1 MIEIFVVDN
10 ENNKTK
16 FKPKKIRDKIMEET
30 GLDILIAT
38 NITRQVVGTIKKNYK
53 DEISTSTIR
62 SLINAQLVKRG
73 LTSEE
78 LKSRKL
84 GMSVAD
90 YEDLIQNGCK
100 DNANISYSPEMIS
113 KYAYDSIA
121 KEYALLTQPTEQ
133 ADAHI
138 DGLYHE
144 HDLEFYNLRPNC
156 LSGNNNIIIKDE
168 EGNISYTTIKEFVEE
183 MFLSDKTYYVP
194 SLNVKTNSMEWKR
207 IENAY
212 LSSPSEETY
221 LVTFSKG
228 YSIECTSDHKFIKS
242 HNNKA
247 QKQYDIKVSEFDN
260 YKDLRLCN
268 ITDLKENNDLND
280 YNESALFGFFLGD
293 GYISNKGN
301 IKFSFSKK
309 DKAEYL
315 YHLLEQLKINFTYTE
330 TDYYDT
336 GYLYSFYIKDKIYPQ
351 LSKSELIKKYTS
363 KYNLTGILE
372 GLINSDGH
380 IRLDINDVL
389 RLNFTNTNKSIF
401 DLYQLCLISNG
412 IRGFIN
418 ITEFDNPNHKDAYN
432 SSSFGEKLLSLLS
445 SMNICNR
452 FVPIIK
458 KANPNMK
465 KYDEIGELKVRS
477 IEYTGTQPVYNLTIA
492 DNHNYLA
499 GINGFVLTQNC
510 MNYDLRFFARNGLKI
525 DGKGLMGSVAKP
537 AKSLEVLLN
546 HMLQALMAGATVFS
560 GGQGFANFNTLLA
573 PYCVGRTYKEIKQAI
588 QNFIFNCNM
597 SLICRGGQVL
607 FSSIGVDLSVPKV
620 LADEPAIC
628 PGGIKNGVY
637 KDYQEQADLI
647 FRAICEVLNE
657 KDGNNAYHRF
667 PNCNS
672 FDTPL
677 ILRKNGIVTVKNI
690 GEFVDNCIEQEYQN
704 YFDSKVSYCTDDY
717 EVLSVNK
724 DTHNLEWKKI
734 TCAIRNPN
742 QDIYEVKTTR
752 GFNLKV
758 TANHPFITYASVG
771 FGSFDGRK
779 LSSFKPN
786 TRLCT
791 FNDNIIDYIENN
803 IGTFIG
809 FFLGDGTKDTNIE
822 NRILF
827 SLYKEDKI
835 RYLDNLLQE
844 IGFEFIRR
852 DYDTRSEFTLLAN
865 KQPNN
870 QLKQVVIDCY
880 NMKNNKLLS
889 KYNNSKYYLGL
900 FTGLINSDGY
910 IHTSK
915 DIDKPS
921 NIVKFSNT
929 NKELIN
935 LYTNIAHIY
944 GLTLS
949 KSLKQT
955 PTKNTHNEC
964 YDIRFGGN
972 TMQEL
977 LNHITLRD
985 GHKSR
990 LIDVDY
996 IPRNHFSSV
1005 SIKSIEKVDY
1015 EGYTYDLEVEDN
1027 HNYFAGEIP
1036 VLNHN
1041 CLFNIRE
1048 GDLDKYEGNCKL
1060 LHELGANNPTIYYV
1074 NCKDIER
1081 TVMGALTS
1089 DTPVM
1094 TNKGFKYP
1102 YELKIGDTVMT
1113 YSSDGSKCWNK
1124 IYNVIEKIAPSKV
1137 FKITCDNGY
1146 SFKVTDNHKLPT
1158 VDGIVKSENLKVG
1171 MGLYNYIDEL
1181 YNPTNDYEAEFIG
1194 VFLADGFIK
1203 HKPRHQYDDEYI
1215 EFHVCKEW
1223 KLKEIIKLCEKC
1235 NYNYKFIQRKDKSFS
1250 IKVYEKELRDK
1261 LVKLYDDNLGVK
1273 KFPTEYWN
1281 DKNKLANIIKGLMFD
1296 GRKQSNTSYIWSCS
1310 DKELVYDVCYALSYI
1325 GLYSSIYVDIRKG
1338 KTGNWRTNYRVTFG
1352 KDKKPKHTRGRKTTT
1367 IKSIELVDNT
1377 EPVYDLSIENN
1388 PNYVCGLGG
1397 IHSENCR
1404 TATPMNYAYN
1414 YEDDCLNT
1422 GNFMYNTLNLPLIAL
1437 EVDGDENDF
1446 YTKLNDVCE
1455 IAYDN
1460 LHHRRKEVIDAI
1472 YNKHLSDF
1480 LLQED
1485 IETGKPLY
1493 DIDRTTITLGFCG
1506 LNECL
1511 EVLYGGGITE
1521 YEDKG
1526 IDIVKF
1532 LNAKKEEF
1540 NKRDGLRWS
1549 VIGSPAESTAHRF
1562 AEIIKDKYPNAKV
1575 QGIKGSYYLTNSSH
1589 IPVDS
1594 GVMLSEHIK
1603 NSAKFHKL
1611 TLGGNILHLWLGE
1624 VWSDA
1629 EALWKLNK
1637 KILETGTIFWAY
1649 SKVFTYCNLCGFT
1662 INEKTDI
1669 CPVCKTDDVIT
1680 YDRITG
1686 YYLPTVGY
1694 NNGKQQEFED
1704 RYRHTLNR

>member
-1 MIEIFVVDN
+1 
-10 ENNKTK
+10 
-16 FKPKKIRDKIMEET
+16 MEET
-30 GLDILIAT
+30 GLDILVAT
-38 NITRQVVGTIKKNYK
+38 NITRQVVGTIKKNYQ

-90 YEDLIQNGCK
+90 YEDLIQNGCN

-133 ADAHI
+133 ADTHI

-168 EGNISYTTIKEFVEE
+168 EDNISYVTIKEFVDE
-183 MFLSDKTYYVP
+183 MFLSDKAYYVP
-194 SLNVKTNSMEWKR
+194 SLNIKTNSMEWKI

-221 LVTFSKG
+221 LVTFGKG

-315 YHLLEQLKINFTYTE
+315 YHLLERLNIDFTYTE
-330 TDYYDT
+330 KESDYYDT
-336 GYLYSFYIKDKIYPQ
+336 GYLYSFYIKDRIYPQ

-380 IRLDINDVL
+380 IRLDINNVL

-412 IRGFIN
+412 IRGSIN
-418 ITEFDNPNHKDAYN
+418 ITEFNNPNHNDAYN

-445 SMNICNR
+445 SMNICDR
-452 FVPIIK
+452 FVPIIE

-465 KYDEIGELKVRS
+465 KYDEIGELSVRS

-510 MNYDLRFFARNGLKI
+510 MNYDLRFFAKNGLKI

-560 GGQGFANFNTLLA
+560 GGQGYANFNTLLS
-573 PYCVGRTYKEIKQAI
+573 PFCVGRSYKEIKQAI

-628 PGGIKNGVY
+628 PGGIKKGTY
-637 KDYQEQADLI
+637 KDYQEEADLV
-647 FRAICEVLNE
+647 FRAICEVLDE

-667 PNCNS
+667 PN
-672 FDTPL
+672 T
-677 ILRKNGIVTVKNI
+677 
-690 GEFVDNCIEQEYQN
+690 
-704 YFDSKVSYCTDDY
+704 
-717 EVLSVNK
+717 
-724 DTHNLEWKKI
+724 
-734 TCAIRNPN
+734 
-742 QDIYEVKTTR
+742 
-752 GFNLKV
+752 
-758 TANHPFITYASVG
+758 
-771 FGSFDGRK
+771 
-779 LSSFKPN
+779 
-786 TRLCT
+786 
-791 FNDNIIDYIENN
+791 
-803 IGTFIG
+803 
-809 FFLGDGTKDTNIE
+809 
-822 NRILF
+822 
-827 SLYKEDKI
+827 
-835 RYLDNLLQE
+835 
-844 IGFEFIRR
+844 
-852 DYDTRSEFTLLAN
+852 
-865 KQPNN
+865 
-870 QLKQVVIDCY
+870 
-880 NMKNNKLLS
+880 
-889 KYNNSKYYLGL
+889 
-900 FTGLINSDGY
+900 
-910 IHTSK
+910 
-915 DIDKPS
+915 
-921 NIVKFSNT
+921 
-929 NKELIN
+929 
-935 LYTNIAHIY
+935 
-944 GLTLS
+944 
-949 KSLKQT
+949 
-955 PTKNTHNEC
+955 
-964 YDIRFGGN
+964 
-972 TMQEL
+972 
-977 LNHITLRD
+977 
-985 GHKSR
+985 
-990 LIDVDY
+990 
-996 IPRNHFSSV
+996 
-1005 SIKSIEKVDY
+1005 
-1015 EGYTYDLEVEDN
+1015 
-1027 HNYFAGEIP
+1027 
-1036 VLNHN
+1036 
-1041 CLFNIRE
+1041 LFNIRD
-1048 GDLDKYEGNCKL
+1048 GDLDKYDGNCKL

-1081 TVMGALTS
+1081 TVMG
-1089 DTPVM
+1089 
-1094 TNKGFKYP
+1094 
-1102 YELKIGDTVMT
+1102 
-1113 YSSDGSKCWNK
+1113 
-1124 IYNVIEKIAPSKV
+1124 
-1137 FKITCDNGY
+1137 
-1146 SFKVTDNHKLPT
+1146 
-1158 VDGIVKSENLKVG
+1158 
-1171 MGLYNYIDEL
+1171 
-1181 YNPTNDYEAEFIG
+1181 
-1194 VFLADGFIK
+1194 
-1203 HKPRHQYDDEYI
+1203 
-1215 EFHVCKEW
+1215 
-1223 KLKEIIKLCEKC
+1223 
-1235 NYNYKFIQRKDKSFS
+1235 
-1250 IKVYEKELRDK
+1250 
-1261 LVKLYDDNLGVK
+1261 
-1273 KFPTEYWN
+1273 
-1281 DKNKLANIIKGLMFD
+1281 
-1296 GRKQSNTSYIWSCS
+1296 
-1310 DKELVYDVCYALSYI
+1310 
-1325 GLYSSIYVDIRKG
+1325 
-1338 KTGNWRTNYRVTFG
+1338 
-1352 KDKKPKHTRGRKTTT
+1352 
-1367 IKSIELVDNT
+1367 
-1377 EPVYDLSIENN
+1377 
-1388 PNYVCGLGG
+1388 
-1397 IHSENCR
+1397 CR
-1404 TATPMNYAYN
+1404 TALPMNYAYN

-1437 EVDGDENDF
+1437 EVDGDEDDF

-1460 LHHRRKEVIDAI
+1460 LHHRRKEVIDVI

-1480 LLQED
+1480 LLQKD
-1485 IETGKPLY
+1485 KETGKPLY

-1521 YEDKG
+1521 FEDEG
-1526 IDIVKF
+1526 IEIIEF
-1532 LNAKKEEF
+1532 LNSKKEEF

-1575 QGIKGSYYLTNSSH
+1575 QGVKGSYYLTNSSH

-1594 GVMLSEHIK
+1594 GVMLTEHIK

-1686 YYLPTVGY
+1686 YYLPVLSKDKDGNETRQW
-1694 NNGKQQEFED
+1694 NNGKVQEFKD
-1704 RYRHTLNR
+1704 RYRHSLNG

>member
-1 MIEIFVVDN
+1 
-10 ENNKTK
+10 
-16 FKPKKIRDKIMEET
+16 MEET
-30 GLDILIAT
+30 GLDILVAT
-38 NITRQVVGTIKKNYK
+38 NITRQVVGMIKKNYQ

-90 YEDLIQNGCK
+90 YEDLIQNGCN

-133 ADAHI
+133 ADTHI

-247 QKQYDIKVSEFDN
+247 QNDYDIKVSEFDN

-315 YHLLEQLKINFTYTE
+315 YYLLEQLKINFTYTE
-330 TDYYDT
+330 KESDYYDT

-412 IRGFIN
+412 IRGSIN

-510 MNYDLRFFARNGLKI
+510 MNYDLRFFAKNGLKI

-560 GGQGFANFNTLLA
+560 GGQGYANFNTLLS
-573 PYCVGRTYKEIKQAI
+573 PFCVGRSYKEIKQAI

-628 PGGIKNGVY
+628 PGGIKKGTY
-637 KDYQEQADLI
+637 KDYQEEADLV
-647 FRAICEVLNE
+647 FRAICEVLDE

-667 PNCNS
+667 PN
-672 FDTPL
+672 T
-677 ILRKNGIVTVKNI
+677 
-690 GEFVDNCIEQEYQN
+690 
-704 YFDSKVSYCTDDY
+704 
-717 EVLSVNK
+717 
-724 DTHNLEWKKI
+724 
-734 TCAIRNPN
+734 
-742 QDIYEVKTTR
+742 
-752 GFNLKV
+752 
-758 TANHPFITYASVG
+758 
-771 FGSFDGRK
+771 
-779 LSSFKPN
+779 
-786 TRLCT
+786 
-791 FNDNIIDYIENN
+791 
-803 IGTFIG
+803 
-809 FFLGDGTKDTNIE
+809 
-822 NRILF
+822 
-827 SLYKEDKI
+827 
-835 RYLDNLLQE
+835 
-844 IGFEFIRR
+844 
-852 DYDTRSEFTLLAN
+852 
-865 KQPNN
+865 
-870 QLKQVVIDCY
+870 
-880 NMKNNKLLS
+880 
-889 KYNNSKYYLGL
+889 
-900 FTGLINSDGY
+900 
-910 IHTSK
+910 
-915 DIDKPS
+915 
-921 NIVKFSNT
+921 
-929 NKELIN
+929 
-935 LYTNIAHIY
+935 
-944 GLTLS
+944 
-949 KSLKQT
+949 
-955 PTKNTHNEC
+955 
-964 YDIRFGGN
+964 
-972 TMQEL
+972 
-977 LNHITLRD
+977 
-985 GHKSR
+985 
-990 LIDVDY
+990 
-996 IPRNHFSSV
+996 
-1005 SIKSIEKVDY
+1005 
-1015 EGYTYDLEVEDN
+1015 
-1027 HNYFAGEIP
+1027 
-1036 VLNHN
+1036 
-1041 CLFNIRE
+1041 LFNIRD
-1048 GDLDKYEGNCKL
+1048 GDLDEYDGNCKL

-1081 TVMGALTS
+1081 TVMG
-1089 DTPVM
+1089 
-1094 TNKGFKYP
+1094 
-1102 YELKIGDTVMT
+1102 
-1113 YSSDGSKCWNK
+1113 
-1124 IYNVIEKIAPSKV
+1124 
-1137 FKITCDNGY
+1137 
-1146 SFKVTDNHKLPT
+1146 
-1158 VDGIVKSENLKVG
+1158 
-1171 MGLYNYIDEL
+1171 
-1181 YNPTNDYEAEFIG
+1181 
-1194 VFLADGFIK
+1194 
-1203 HKPRHQYDDEYI
+1203 
-1215 EFHVCKEW
+1215 
-1223 KLKEIIKLCEKC
+1223 
-1235 NYNYKFIQRKDKSFS
+1235 
-1250 IKVYEKELRDK
+1250 
-1261 LVKLYDDNLGVK
+1261 
-1273 KFPTEYWN
+1273 
-1281 DKNKLANIIKGLMFD
+1281 
-1296 GRKQSNTSYIWSCS
+1296 
-1310 DKELVYDVCYALSYI
+1310 
-1325 GLYSSIYVDIRKG
+1325 
-1338 KTGNWRTNYRVTFG
+1338 
-1352 KDKKPKHTRGRKTTT
+1352 
-1367 IKSIELVDNT
+1367 
-1377 EPVYDLSIENN
+1377 
-1388 PNYVCGLGG
+1388 
-1397 IHSENCR
+1397 CR
-1404 TATPMNYAYN
+1404 TALPMNYAYN

-1437 EVDGDENDF
+1437 EVDGDEDDF

-1460 LHHRRKEVIDAI
+1460 LHHRRKEVIDVI

-1480 LLQED
+1480 LLQKD
-1485 IETGKPLY
+1485 KETGKPLY

-1521 YEDKG
+1521 FEDKG
-1526 IDIVKF
+1526 IEIIEF

-1575 QGIKGSYYLTNSSH
+1575 QGVKGSYYLTNSSH

-1594 GVMLSEHIK
+1594 GVMLTEHIK

-1686 YYLPTVGY
+1686 YYLPVLSKDKDGNETRQW
-1694 NNGKQQEFED
+1694 NNGKVQEFKD
-1704 RYRHTLNR
+1704 RYRHSLNG

>member
-1 MIEIFVVDN
+1 
-10 ENNKTK
+10 
-16 FKPKKIRDKIMEET
+16 MEET
-30 GLDILIAT
+30 GLDILVAT
-38 NITRQVVGTIKKNYK
+38 NITRQVVGTIKKNYQN
-53 DEISTSTIR
+53 EISTSTIR

-90 YEDLIQNGCK
+90 YEDLIQNGCN

-168 EGNISYTTIKEFVEE
+168 EDNISYVTIKEFVDE
-183 MFLSDKTYYVP
+183 MFLSDKAYYVP
-194 SLNVKTNSMEWKR
+194 SLNIKTNSMEWKI

-221 LVTFSKG
+221 LVTFGKG

-315 YHLLEQLKINFTYTE
+315 YHLLERLNIDFTYTE
-330 TDYYDT
+330 KESDYYDT
-336 GYLYSFYIKDKIYPQ
+336 GYLYSFYIKDRIYPQ

-363 KYNLTGILE
+363 EYNLTGILE

-380 IRLDINDVL
+380 IRLDINNVL

-412 IRGFIN
+412 IRGSID
-418 ITEFDNPNHKDAYN
+418 ITEFNNPNHNDAYN

-445 SMNICNR
+445 SMNICDR
-452 FVPIIK
+452 FVPIIE

-465 KYDEIGELKVRS
+465 KYDEIGELSVRS

-510 MNYDLRFFARNGLKI
+510 MNYDLRFFAKNGLKI

-560 GGQGFANFNTLLA
+560 GGQGFANFNTLLS
-573 PYCVGRTYKEIKQAI
+573 PFCVGRSYKEIKQAI

-628 PGGIKNGVY
+628 PGGIKKGTY
-637 KDYQEQADLI
+637 KDYQEEADLI
-647 FRAICEVLNE
+647 FRAICEVLDE

-667 PNCNS
+667 PN
-672 FDTPL
+672 T
-677 ILRKNGIVTVKNI
+677 
-690 GEFVDNCIEQEYQN
+690 
-704 YFDSKVSYCTDDY
+704 
-717 EVLSVNK
+717 
-724 DTHNLEWKKI
+724 
-734 TCAIRNPN
+734 
-742 QDIYEVKTTR
+742 
-752 GFNLKV
+752 
-758 TANHPFITYASVG
+758 
-771 FGSFDGRK
+771 
-779 LSSFKPN
+779 
-786 TRLCT
+786 
-791 FNDNIIDYIENN
+791 
-803 IGTFIG
+803 
-809 FFLGDGTKDTNIE
+809 
-822 NRILF
+822 
-827 SLYKEDKI
+827 
-835 RYLDNLLQE
+835 
-844 IGFEFIRR
+844 
-852 DYDTRSEFTLLAN
+852 
-865 KQPNN
+865 
-870 QLKQVVIDCY
+870 
-880 NMKNNKLLS
+880 
-889 KYNNSKYYLGL
+889 
-900 FTGLINSDGY
+900 
-910 IHTSK
+910 
-915 DIDKPS
+915 
-921 NIVKFSNT
+921 
-929 NKELIN
+929 
-935 LYTNIAHIY
+935 
-944 GLTLS
+944 
-949 KSLKQT
+949 
-955 PTKNTHNEC
+955 
-964 YDIRFGGN
+964 
-972 TMQEL
+972 
-977 LNHITLRD
+977 
-985 GHKSR
+985 
-990 LIDVDY
+990 
-996 IPRNHFSSV
+996 
-1005 SIKSIEKVDY
+1005 
-1015 EGYTYDLEVEDN
+1015 
-1027 HNYFAGEIP
+1027 
-1036 VLNHN
+1036 
-1041 CLFNIRE
+1041 LFNIRD
-1048 GDLDKYEGNCKL
+1048 GDLDKYDGNCKL

-1081 TVMGALTS
+1081 TVMG
-1089 DTPVM
+1089 
-1094 TNKGFKYP
+1094 
-1102 YELKIGDTVMT
+1102 
-1113 YSSDGSKCWNK
+1113 
-1124 IYNVIEKIAPSKV
+1124 
-1137 FKITCDNGY
+1137 
-1146 SFKVTDNHKLPT
+1146 
-1158 VDGIVKSENLKVG
+1158 
-1171 MGLYNYIDEL
+1171 
-1181 YNPTNDYEAEFIG
+1181 
-1194 VFLADGFIK
+1194 
-1203 HKPRHQYDDEYI
+1203 
-1215 EFHVCKEW
+1215 
-1223 KLKEIIKLCEKC
+1223 
-1235 NYNYKFIQRKDKSFS
+1235 
-1250 IKVYEKELRDK
+1250 
-1261 LVKLYDDNLGVK
+1261 
-1273 KFPTEYWN
+1273 
-1281 DKNKLANIIKGLMFD
+1281 
-1296 GRKQSNTSYIWSCS
+1296 
-1310 DKELVYDVCYALSYI
+1310 
-1325 GLYSSIYVDIRKG
+1325 
-1338 KTGNWRTNYRVTFG
+1338 
-1352 KDKKPKHTRGRKTTT
+1352 
-1367 IKSIELVDNT
+1367 
-1377 EPVYDLSIENN
+1377 
-1388 PNYVCGLGG
+1388 
-1397 IHSENCR
+1397 CR
-1404 TATPMNYAYN
+1404 TALPMNYAYN

-1437 EVDGDENDF
+1437 EVDGDEDDF

-1460 LHHRRKEVIDAI
+1460 LHHRRKEVIDVI

-1480 LLQED
+1480 LLQKD
-1485 IETGKPLY
+1485 KETGKPLY

-1521 YEDKG
+1521 FEDEG
-1526 IDIVKF
+1526 IEIIEF
-1532 LNAKKEEF
+1532 LNSKKEEF

-1575 QGIKGSYYLTNSSH
+1575 QGVKGSYYLTNSSH

-1594 GVMLSEHIK
+1594 GVMLTEHIK

-1686 YYLPTVGY
+1686 YYLPVLSKDKDGNETRQW
-1694 NNGKQQEFED
+1694 NNGKVQEFKD
-1704 RYRHTLNR
+1704 RYRHSLNV

>member
-1 MIEIFVVDN
+1 
-10 ENNKTK
+10 
-16 FKPKKIRDKIMEET
+16 MEET
-30 GLDILIAT
+30 GLDILVAT
-38 NITRQVVGTIKKNYK
+38 NITRQVVGMIKKNYQ

-90 YEDLIQNGCK
+90 YEDLIQNGCN

-133 ADAHI
+133 ADTHI

-194 SLNVKTNSMEWKR
+194 SLNVKTNGMEWKR

-228 YSIECTSDHKFIKS
+228 YTIECTSDHKFIKS

-247 QKQYDIKVSEFDN
+247 QNDYDIKVSEFDN

-268 ITDLKENNDLND
+268 ITDLKENNNLND

-301 IKFSFSKK
+301 LKFSFSKK

-315 YHLLEQLKINFTYTE
+315 YHLLKQLNIEFTYTE
-330 TDYYDT
+330 KESDYYDT
-336 GYLYSFYIKDKIYPQ
+336 GYLYSFYIKDRIYPQ
-351 LSKSELIKKYTS
+351 LSKSELIKKCTS

-380 IRLDINDVL
+380 IRLDINNVL

-412 IRGFIN
+412 IRGSIN

-452 FVPIIK
+452 FVPMIK

-499 GINGFVLTQNC
+499 GIDGFVLTQNC
-510 MNYDLRFFARNGLKI
+510 MNYDLRFFAKNGLKI

-560 GGQGFANFNTLLA
+560 GGQGYANFNTLLS
-573 PYCVGRTYKEIKQAI
+573 PFCVGRSYKEIKQAI

-628 PGGIKNGVY
+628 PGGIKKGTY
-637 KDYQEQADLI
+637 KDYQEEADLV
-647 FRAICEVLNE
+647 FRAICEVLDE

-667 PNCNS
+667 PN
-672 FDTPL
+672 T
-677 ILRKNGIVTVKNI
+677 
-690 GEFVDNCIEQEYQN
+690 
-704 YFDSKVSYCTDDY
+704 
-717 EVLSVNK
+717 
-724 DTHNLEWKKI
+724 
-734 TCAIRNPN
+734 
-742 QDIYEVKTTR
+742 
-752 GFNLKV
+752 
-758 TANHPFITYASVG
+758 
-771 FGSFDGRK
+771 
-779 LSSFKPN
+779 
-786 TRLCT
+786 
-791 FNDNIIDYIENN
+791 
-803 IGTFIG
+803 
-809 FFLGDGTKDTNIE
+809 
-822 NRILF
+822 
-827 SLYKEDKI
+827 
-835 RYLDNLLQE
+835 
-844 IGFEFIRR
+844 
-852 DYDTRSEFTLLAN
+852 
-865 KQPNN
+865 
-870 QLKQVVIDCY
+870 
-880 NMKNNKLLS
+880 
-889 KYNNSKYYLGL
+889 
-900 FTGLINSDGY
+900 
-910 IHTSK
+910 
-915 DIDKPS
+915 
-921 NIVKFSNT
+921 
-929 NKELIN
+929 
-935 LYTNIAHIY
+935 
-944 GLTLS
+944 
-949 KSLKQT
+949 
-955 PTKNTHNEC
+955 
-964 YDIRFGGN
+964 
-972 TMQEL
+972 
-977 LNHITLRD
+977 
-985 GHKSR
+985 
-990 LIDVDY
+990 
-996 IPRNHFSSV
+996 
-1005 SIKSIEKVDY
+1005 
-1015 EGYTYDLEVEDN
+1015 
-1027 HNYFAGEIP
+1027 
-1036 VLNHN
+1036 
-1041 CLFNIRE
+1041 LFNIRD
-1048 GDLDKYEGNCKL
+1048 GDLDEYNGNCKL

-1081 TVMGALTS
+1081 TVMG
-1089 DTPVM
+1089 
-1094 TNKGFKYP
+1094 
-1102 YELKIGDTVMT
+1102 
-1113 YSSDGSKCWNK
+1113 
-1124 IYNVIEKIAPSKV
+1124 
-1137 FKITCDNGY
+1137 
-1146 SFKVTDNHKLPT
+1146 
-1158 VDGIVKSENLKVG
+1158 
-1171 MGLYNYIDEL
+1171 
-1181 YNPTNDYEAEFIG
+1181 
-1194 VFLADGFIK
+1194 
-1203 HKPRHQYDDEYI
+1203 
-1215 EFHVCKEW
+1215 
-1223 KLKEIIKLCEKC
+1223 
-1235 NYNYKFIQRKDKSFS
+1235 
-1250 IKVYEKELRDK
+1250 
-1261 LVKLYDDNLGVK
+1261 
-1273 KFPTEYWN
+1273 
-1281 DKNKLANIIKGLMFD
+1281 
-1296 GRKQSNTSYIWSCS
+1296 
-1310 DKELVYDVCYALSYI
+1310 
-1325 GLYSSIYVDIRKG
+1325 
-1338 KTGNWRTNYRVTFG
+1338 
-1352 KDKKPKHTRGRKTTT
+1352 
-1367 IKSIELVDNT
+1367 
-1377 EPVYDLSIENN
+1377 
-1388 PNYVCGLGG
+1388 
-1397 IHSENCR
+1397 CR
-1404 TATPMNYAYN
+1404 TALPMNYAYN

-1437 EVDGDENDF
+1437 EVDGDEDDF

-1460 LHHRRKEVIDAI
+1460 LHHRRKEVIDVI

-1480 LLQED
+1480 LLQKD
-1485 IETGKPLY
+1485 KETGKPLY

-1521 YEDKG
+1521 FEDKG
-1526 IDIVKF
+1526 IEIIEF
-1532 LNAKKEEF
+1532 LNSKKEEF

-1575 QGIKGSYYLTNSSH
+1575 QGVKGSYYLTNSSH

-1594 GVMLSEHIK
+1594 GVMLTEHIK

-1686 YYLPTVGY
+1686 YYLPVLLKDKDGNETRQW
-1694 NNGKQQEFED
+1694 NNGKVQEFKD
-1704 RYRHTLNR
+1704 RYRHSLNG

>member
-1 MIEIFVVDN
+1 MIKIFVVDN

-30 GLDILIAT
+30 GLDILVAT
-38 NITRQVVGTIKKNYK
+38 NITRQVVGMIKKNYQ

-90 YEDLIQNGCK
+90 YEDLIQNGCN

-133 ADAHI
+133 ADTHI

-194 SLNVKTNSMEWKR
+194 SLNVKTNGMEWKR

-228 YSIECTSDHKFIKS
+228 YTIECTSDHKFIKS

-247 QKQYDIKVSEFDN
+247 QNDYDIKVSEFDN

-268 ITDLKENNDLND
+268 ITDLKENNNLND

-301 IKFSFSKK
+301 LKFSFSKK

-315 YHLLEQLKINFTYTE
+315 YHLLKQLNIEFTYTE
-330 TDYYDT
+330 KESDCYDT
-336 GYLYSFYIKDKIYPQ
+336 GYLYSFYIKDRIYPQ
-351 LSKSELIKKYTS
+351 LSKSELIKKCTS

-380 IRLDINDVL
+380 IRLDINNVL

-412 IRGFIN
+412 IRGSIN

-452 FVPIIK
+452 FVPMIK

-499 GINGFVLTQNC
+499 GIDGFVLTQNC
-510 MNYDLRFFARNGLKI
+510 MNYDLRFFAKNGLKI

-560 GGQGFANFNTLLA
+560 GGQGYANFNTLLS
-573 PYCVGRTYKEIKQAI
+573 PFCVGRSYKEIKQAI

-628 PGGIKNGVY
+628 PGGIKKGTY
-637 KDYQEQADLI
+637 KDYQEEADLV
-647 FRAICEVLNE
+647 FRAICEVLDE

-667 PNCNS
+667 PN
-672 FDTPL
+672 T
-677 ILRKNGIVTVKNI
+677 
-690 GEFVDNCIEQEYQN
+690 
-704 YFDSKVSYCTDDY
+704 
-717 EVLSVNK
+717 
-724 DTHNLEWKKI
+724 
-734 TCAIRNPN
+734 
-742 QDIYEVKTTR
+742 
-752 GFNLKV
+752 
-758 TANHPFITYASVG
+758 
-771 FGSFDGRK
+771 
-779 LSSFKPN
+779 
-786 TRLCT
+786 
-791 FNDNIIDYIENN
+791 
-803 IGTFIG
+803 
-809 FFLGDGTKDTNIE
+809 
-822 NRILF
+822 
-827 SLYKEDKI
+827 
-835 RYLDNLLQE
+835 
-844 IGFEFIRR
+844 
-852 DYDTRSEFTLLAN
+852 
-865 KQPNN
+865 
-870 QLKQVVIDCY
+870 
-880 NMKNNKLLS
+880 
-889 KYNNSKYYLGL
+889 
-900 FTGLINSDGY
+900 
-910 IHTSK
+910 
-915 DIDKPS
+915 
-921 NIVKFSNT
+921 
-929 NKELIN
+929 
-935 LYTNIAHIY
+935 
-944 GLTLS
+944 
-949 KSLKQT
+949 
-955 PTKNTHNEC
+955 
-964 YDIRFGGN
+964 
-972 TMQEL
+972 
-977 LNHITLRD
+977 
-985 GHKSR
+985 
-990 LIDVDY
+990 
-996 IPRNHFSSV
+996 
-1005 SIKSIEKVDY
+1005 
-1015 EGYTYDLEVEDN
+1015 
-1027 HNYFAGEIP
+1027 
-1036 VLNHN
+1036 
-1041 CLFNIRE
+1041 LFNIRD
-1048 GDLDKYEGNCKL
+1048 GDLDEYDGNCKL

-1081 TVMGALTS
+1081 TVMGCVDGSEGIWTRINGNLKYYTFKELSDLFNADYGVTDISDYDIEVLTINDDKKIIWHKVS
-1089 DTPVM
+1089 NFIKNKDRLLYKVDLQGNKSFICDDTHDMITSKGLNRINVLDCTEGSNLLDVNC
-1094 TNKGFKYP
+1094 TNIGVKVNQDYLSTLYGFWLGDGSKTDNRGVITVHKEDKKEYLKKIFELSNVD
-1102 YELKIGDTVMT
+1102 YELRFRERKVDDRHKLYKT
-1113 YSSDGSKCWNK
+1113 YDFIFDKSIFNEIDLTNNDVLAGILAGCLSSDGYIRINGKYNNSLACEWVSTNSKYTK
-1124 IYNVIEKIAPSKV
+1124 L
-1137 FKITCDNGY
+1137 FKYCCFN
-1146 SFKVTDNHKLPT
+1146 L
-1158 VDGIVKSENLKVG
+1158 GIKFSSRL
-1171 MGLYNYIDEL
+1171 
-1181 YNPTNDYEAEFIG
+1181 
-1194 VFLADGFIK
+1194 IK
-1203 HKPRHQYDDEYI
+1203 
-1215 EFHVCKEW
+1215 
-1223 KLKEIIKLCEKC
+1223 
-1235 NYNYKFIQRKDKSFS
+1235 
-1250 IKVYEKELRDK
+1250 
-1261 LVKLYDDNLGVK
+1261 GVK
-1273 KFPTEYWN
+1273 KHHSDFERVYISCNHSTVS
-1281 DKNKLANIIKGLMFD
+1281 LIKQLFL
-1296 GRKQSNTSYIWSCS
+1296 REKQ
-1310 DKELVYDVCYALSYI
+1310 KEIVNSVE
-1325 GLYSSIYVDIRKG
+1325 
-1338 KTGNWRTNYRVTFG
+1338 NNYRKINETKGQRIKNISLYGKGDSYCIEVNGRMIFG
-1352 KDKKPKHTRGRKTTT
+1352 DDFILTAQ
-1367 IKSIELVDNT
+1367 
-1377 EPVYDLSIENN
+1377 
-1388 PNYVCGLGG
+1388 
-1397 IHSENCR
+1397 CR
-1404 TATPMNYAYN
+1404 TALPMNYAYN

-1437 EVDGDENDF
+1437 EVDGDEDDF

-1460 LHHRRKEVIDAI
+1460 LHHRRKEVIDVI

-1480 LLQED
+1480 LLQKD
-1485 IETGKPLY
+1485 KETGKPLY

-1521 YEDKG
+1521 FEDKG
-1526 IDIVKF
+1526 IEIIEF
-1532 LNAKKEEF
+1532 LNSKKEEF

-1575 QGIKGSYYLTNSSH
+1575 QGVKGSYYLTNSSH

-1594 GVMLSEHIK
+1594 GVMLTEHIK

-1662 INEKTDI
+1662 INEKIDI
-1669 CPVCKTDDVIT
+1669 CPVCKSDDVIT

-1686 YYLPTVGY
+1686 YYLPVLSKDKDGNETRQW
-1694 NNGKQQEFED
+1694 NNGKVQEFKD
-1704 RYRHTLNR
+1704 RYRHSLNG